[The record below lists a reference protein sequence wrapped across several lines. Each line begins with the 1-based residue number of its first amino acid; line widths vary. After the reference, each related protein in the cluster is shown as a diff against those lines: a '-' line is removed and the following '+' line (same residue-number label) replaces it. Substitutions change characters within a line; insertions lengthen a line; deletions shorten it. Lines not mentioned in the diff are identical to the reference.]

1 MFKTII
7 QRGAIVLAAAAAGG
21 ALAVLPSVSVASSN
35 SHACGNAN
43 SHTRNVRASNTSCRN
58 ARYWAVRNR
67 CPQHWVKSGD
77 GTTTIGGS
85 GGSSGSPDRWTCARG
100 RESFSWTRTSGS
112 GGSGTG
118 TITIG

>member
-1 MFKTII
+1 MFKTIV
-7 QRGAIVLAAAAAGG
+7 QRGAIVLAAAAAWG
-21 ALAVLPSVSVASSN
+21 ALAVLPSVSLASNN

-67 CPQHWVKSGD
+67 CPRGWSKSGSS
-77 GTTTIGGS
+77 TTTVGGG
-85 GGSSGSPDRWTCARG
+85 GGSSSPTRYTCTRG
-100 RESFSWTRTSGS
+100 RESLSWTRTSG